1 MIKRLITHQIRDHL
15 SKKEI
20 TLIGGPRQVGKT
32 TLMNILIDDLKSAGE
47 PVLFLSFDYES
58 DLPFLRSQD
67 ALISRI
73 NLEFGQRKGFVF
85 IDEIQRKENA
95 GVFLKGLYDMQ
106 LPCKFIISGS
116 GSIELKEKISESLAG
131 RKRIFE
137 VLPLS
142 FHEFLDYR
150 TDYKYSDRLPAYINL
165 HFPFVMTLFNE
176 YLNFGGYPRVVTESS
191 AREKLQV
198 INEIFQSYIDRDI
211 RLFLQGD
218 RPESYARLIKLLAA
232 QTGQI
237 LNLNNLANIAQLSVP
252 TIRKYL
258 WYAEKTY
265 FVRLLTPYFN
275 NAIKEITKSP
285 VAYFYDHGMR
295 NLVLSSFGN
304 LQRPQD
310 QGFVFQNIVGNLL
323 LHELRV
329 SQYPVHFWRTTDKAE
344 VDFVID
350 RGKDPIG
357 IEVKLSALKKPMM
370 TRSLRN
376 FIDKYQPTE
385 AWVVNLALD
394 DEITIGKTR
403 VRFVPFFNLH
413 EILKELISSFEA
425 NYQVQERK
433 FAYKFLRKKQ
443 KFFPEN
449 R

>member
-1 MIKRLITHQIRDHL
+1 MIRRIITDQIRDHL
-15 SKKEI
+15 GKKEI
-20 TLIGGPRQVGKT
+20 TLISGPRQVGKT
-32 TLMNILIDDLKSAGE
+32 TLMNVLIDDLKAAGK
-47 PVLFLSFDYES
+47 PVLFLSFDFES
-58 DLPFLRSQD
+58 DLPFLRSQE

-73 NLEFGQRKGFVF
+73 NLEFGQQKGFVF
-85 IDEIQRKENA
+85 IDEIQRKEDA
-95 GVFLKGLYDMQ
+95 GIFLKGLYDMH

-137 VLPLS
+137 VSPLS

-150 TDYKYSDRLPAYINL
+150 TAYKYSDRLPAYINL
-165 HFPFVMTLFNE
+165 HFSSVMILFNE

-198 INEIFQSYIDRDI
+198 INEIYQSYIDRDI
-211 RLFLQGD
+211 RMFLQGD

-237 LNLNNLANIAQLSVP
+237 LNLNSLANEAQLSVP

-265 FVRLLTPYFN
+265 FIRLVTPYFN
-275 NAIKEITKSP
+275 NTIKEITKSP
-285 VAYFYDHGMR
+285 VAYFNDHGMR

-304 LQRPQD
+304 LQRLQD

-323 LHELRV
+323 MHELRV
-329 SQYPVHFWRTTDKAE
+329 SQYTVHFWRTTDKAE

-350 RGKDPIG
+350 RGHDPIG
-357 IEVKLSALKKPMM
+357 VEVKFSALKKPLM

-385 AWVVNLALD
+385 VWVVNLALND
-394 DEITIGKTR
+394 KISVGKTR
-403 VRFVPFFNLH
+403 VKFLPFFSLNQL
-413 EILKELISSFEA
+413 LKDLTASFET

-433 FAYKFLRKKQ
+433 FAYSWKR
-443 KFFPEN
+443 

>member
-1 MIKRLITHQIRDHL
+1 MFRRIITGQIRDHL
-15 SKKEI
+15 GKKEI
-20 TLIGGPRQVGKT
+20 TLISGPRQVGKT
-32 TLMNILIDDLKSAGE
+32 TLMNILINDLIAAGK

-58 DLPFLRSQD
+58 DLPFLCTQE
-67 ALISRI
+67 ALISKI
-73 NLEFGQRKGFVF
+73 KLEFGTQKGFVF

-95 GVFLKGLYDMQ
+95 GLFLKGLYDMQ

-137 VLPLS
+137 VSPLS

-150 TDYKYSDRLPAYINL
+150 TSYKYSDRLSAYINL
-165 HFPFVMTLFNE
+165 NFPNVMSLFNE
-176 YLNFGGYPRVVTESS
+176 YLNFGGYPRVVTETS

-198 INEIFQSYIDRDI
+198 INEIYQSYIDRDI

-218 RPESYARLIKLLAA
+218 RPESYAKLIKLLAA

-237 LNLNNLANIAQLSVP
+237 MNLNNLANDAMLSVP

-265 FVRLLTPYFN
+265 FVRLVTPYFS

-285 VAYFYDHGMR
+285 VVYFNDHGMR

-304 LQRPQD
+304 LQRLQD

-323 LHELRV
+323 LHELKV

-357 IEVKLSALKKPMM
+357 VEVKFSVLKKPLM

-376 FIDKYQPTE
+376 FIEKYQPTE
-385 AWVVNLALD
+385 AWVVNLSLD
-394 DEITIGKTR
+394 DELSVGKTR
-403 VRFVPFFNLH
+403 VRFVPLFSLH
-413 EILKELISSFEA
+413 DFLKDLISSFET

-433 FAYKFLRKKQ
+433 FAYRFLRNK
-443 KFFPEN
+443 
-449 R
+449 

>member
-1 MIKRLITHQIRDHL
+1 MIRRIITDQICNHL
-15 SKKEI
+15 DKKEI
-20 TLIGGPRQVGKT
+20 TLISGPRQVGKT
-32 TLMNILIDDLKSAGE
+32 TLMNVLINDLKAAGK

-58 DLPFLRSQD
+58 DLPFLRSQE

-73 NLEFGQRKGFVF
+73 KLEFGKQKGFVF
-85 IDEIQRKENA
+85 IDEIQRKEDA

-137 VLPLS
+137 VSPLS

-150 TDYKYSDRLPAYINL
+150 TAYKYSDRLPAYINQ
-165 HFPFVMTLFNE
+165 HSISIMSFFNE

-198 INEIFQSYIDRDI
+198 INEIYQSYIDRDI

-237 LNLNNLANIAQLSVP
+237 LNLNNLANDAQLSVP

-265 FVRLLTPYFN
+265 FLRLVTPYFN

-285 VAYFYDHGMR
+285 VAYFNDHGMR

-323 LHELRV
+323 MHELRV
-329 SQYPVHFWRTTDKAE
+329 SQYTVHFWRTTDKAE
-344 VDFVID
+344 VDFVIN
-350 RGKDPIG
+350 RGNDPIG
-357 IEVKLSALKKPMM
+357 IEVKFSALKKPIM

-394 DEITIGKTR
+394 DKISIGKTS
-403 VRFVPFFNLH
+403 VRFVPFFSLQA
-413 EILKELISSFEA
+413 LLDDLTASFES

-433 FAYKFLRKKQ
+433 FAYKW
-443 KFFPEN
+443 KFRVSP
-449 R
+449 